1 MHLQLLAGPQWPLV
15 FINALSRFSGVNMK
29 LSVKVKQDEF
39 TEKVAQA
46 FDLNFNGVI
55 ETDIPSF
62 EVPNSNSFSIGLIVG
77 SSGSGKSTILNSL
90 GLPVSGN
97 EIKWNPDTAIVSH
110 FDSPDEAIEKLHAC
124 GLASIP
130 TLCKPYHVLSNGEK
144 YRAKFARLLGS
155 DLVLDEFTSVVNR
168 ETAKSLCVSVSKYVR
183 KKDLKNIVL
192 ASCHRDIINWLQPD
206 WVFDCDTGQKFEND
220 NVKENL
226 NRVAR
231 ITIG

>member
-1 MHLQLLAGPQWPLV
+1 MEL
-15 FINALSRFSGVNMK
+15 R
-29 LSVKVKQDEF
+29 VKVEQDEF
-39 TEKVAQA
+39 TARVAQS
-46 FDLNFNGVI
+46 FDLDFDGFI
-55 ETDIPSF
+55 STEIPDF
-62 EVPNSNSFSIGLIVG
+62 EFPEHDSYSIGLIVG

-90 GLPVSGN
+90 GRPVSGKD
-97 EIKWNPDTAIVSH
+97 IQWSAKKAIVSH
-110 FDSPDEAIEKLHAC
+110 FNSPDEAIERLHAC

-144 YRAKFARLLGS
+144 YRAMFARLLTH
-155 DLVLDEFTSVVNR
+155 DLVLDEFTSEVNR
-168 ETAKSLCVSVSKYVR
+168 ETAKSMSVSVSKYAR